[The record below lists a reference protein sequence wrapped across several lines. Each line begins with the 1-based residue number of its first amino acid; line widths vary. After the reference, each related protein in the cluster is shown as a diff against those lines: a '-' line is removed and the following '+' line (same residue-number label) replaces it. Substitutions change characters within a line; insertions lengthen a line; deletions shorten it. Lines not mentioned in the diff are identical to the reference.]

1 MPSTLQKQEDQTIL
15 LTITLPKDRV
25 EKTRELVINEMVK
38 QTELPGFRRGKAPRK
53 LVEEKLDITK
63 IQEDV
68 LKKLLPEAYMEAVT
82 EHKLQPIMNPKIH
95 IAQLDSQK
103 DWQFTATTCE
113 MPEINLGDY
122 KNKVQGVT
130 AKSKIIIP
138 GKEPVAPSFDDIVKA
153 LLDSVEVIIPS
164 ILIEGEVER
173 LLAQLLEEIKRLGL
187 SLDQYLSSTG
197 KKIEEIKAENEK
209 KAETDLK
216 FELILQKIAE
226 NEKIVVEPQEV
237 EEAIAKATTDAE
249 RKNLEANRYLLM
261 NIIRQQKT
269 LDFLRNL

>member
-1 MPSTLQKQEDQTIL
+1 MPSALQKQEDQTIVL
-15 LTITLPKDRV
+15 AITLPKDRV
-25 EKTRELVINEMVK
+25 EKARELVIEEKVK
-38 QTELPGFRRGKAPRK
+38 RTELPGFRRGKAPRK
-53 LVEEKLDITK
+53 LVEENLDMEK
-63 IQEDV
+63 IREDI
-68 LKKLLPEAYMEAVT
+68 LKKLLPEAYVEAVA

-95 IAQLDSQK
+95 IGQLDPQK

-122 KNKVQGVT
+122 KKKVQEVT

-138 GKEPVAPSFDDIVKA
+138 DKEPIAPSFDDVVKA
-153 LLDSVEVIIPS
+153 LLDSVEVTIPK
-164 ILIEGEVER
+164 ILIEGEIER

-187 SLDQYLSSTG
+187 SLDQYLDSTG
-197 KKIEEIKAENEK
+197 KKIEEIRAENAR

-216 FELILQKIAE
+216 FELVLQKIAE
-226 NEKIVVEPQEV
+226 EEKIVVQPQEI
-237 EEAIAKATTDAE
+237 EEAIAKASTDAE
-249 RKNLEANRYLLM
+249 RKNLEANRYLLT